1 MDVDSVEQPTL
12 HSSWEQRQKD
22 AEFSWKQAREQ
33 NVDFLL
39 SAETV
44 PKTVCQRCR
53 VREAVIR
60 CGECLPAEWYC
71 VECDPLLHK
80 DQTLHNR
87 QTTIFGYYKYIPPT
101 ESVKLIDGTYTI
113 CEQGL
118 CVFQ

>member
-1 MDVDSVEQPTL
+1 MTL
-12 HSSWEQRQKD
+12 HSWMWTLWSSQLCTQVGNRDK
-22 AEFSWKQAREQ
+22 KT
-33 NVDFLL
+33 L
-39 SAETV
+39 SSLGNGEAETV